1 MHDCQGVCFPCRIDK
16 LFTSVSILC
25 ILSVYCNIVRGHP
38 ILHCCLELHS
48 ALLFK
53 SELYSTLI
61 PKLSSALKSE
71 LCTTLDSE
79 LIRGHPISHLCCLPF
94 HSIFKPKLCSTLPG
108 KSVLHSTLIPKLCS
122 TLKLD
127 LHSTFTSGATTD
139 MKQLTYKHPGCK

>member
-25 ILSVYCNIVRGHP
+25 ILSVHCNIVRGHP

-108 KSVLHSTLIPKLCS
+108 KSVLPLYSHSQTL
-122 TLKLD
+122 
-127 LHSTFTSGATTD
+127 LHPQVGPPLHFHFWGYHRYETAHIQT
-139 MKQLTYKHPGCK
+139 PRV